1 MENVK
6 ITDFLIVT
14 SFWFYFFGALINVA
28 NHFVN
33 QETVW
38 YIIGSVSILIGII
51 MNLSVCIYKSFKE
64 DSKHENH

>member
-6 ITDFLIVT
+6 PTDFFIIT
-14 SFWFYFFGALINVA
+14 SLWFYFFGALINSV

-33 QETVW
+33 QDTIW
-38 YIIGSVSILIGII
+38 YIIGSINIIIGIV
-51 MNLSVCIYKSFKE
+51 MNLSICIYRSFKE